1 MLCLQCGI
9 LQNEIKAKIITGDNK
24 KSAQKFCWNKIKYY
38 ICTIKNKTKQQD
50 KKSTIMAKYTVK
62 FACGHEE
69 VINLYGSHAERE
81 RKIAYYQQHGKCSE
95 CYKAE
100 KKAEKETEASKIE
113 DMPELQGTEKQVSWA
128 NDIRNKMAA
137 EVVEYIESK
146 VKTDVKTFSSSFA
159 ALNEEQKAFV
169 VRKSEAVAKYATLIT
184 ETSAKYYIE
193 NR

>member
-1 MLCLQCGI
+1 
-9 LQNEIKAKIITGDNK
+9 
-24 KSAQKFCWNKIKYY
+24 
-38 ICTIKNKTKQQD
+38 
-50 KKSTIMAKYTVK
+50 MAKYTVK

-69 VINLYGSHAERE
+69 VINLYGSNAERE
-81 RKIAYYQQHGKCSE
+81 RKIAYYQEHVKCSE

-100 KKAEKETEASKIE
+100 KKAEKETEISKIE
-113 DMPELQGTEKQVSWA
+113 DMPELQGSEKQVAWA

-146 VKTDVKTFSSSFA
+146 TKTNIKTFAAAFA
-159 ALNEEQKAFV
+159 AFSEEQKALA
-169 VRKSEAVAKYATLIT
+169 VRNSEVIAKYATLIT

>member
-1 MLCLQCGI
+1 
-9 LQNEIKAKIITGDNK
+9 
-24 KSAQKFCWNKIKYY
+24 
-38 ICTIKNKTKQQD
+38 
-50 KKSTIMAKYTVK
+50 MAKYTVK

-69 VINLYGSHAERE
+69 VINLYGSQAERE
-81 RKIAYYQQHGKCSE
+81 RKIAYYQELGKCSE

-169 VRKSEAVAKYATLIT
+169 IRKSEAVAKYATLMT

>member
-1 MLCLQCGI
+1 
-9 LQNEIKAKIITGDNK
+9 
-24 KSAQKFCWNKIKYY
+24 
-38 ICTIKNKTKQQD
+38 
-50 KKSTIMAKYTVK
+50 MAKYTVK

-81 RKIAYYQQHGKCSE
+81 RKIDGKCSE

-100 KKAEKETEASKIE
+100 KKAEKETESSKIE
-113 DMPELQGTEKQVSWA
+113 DMPELQGSEKQVAWA

-146 VKTDVKTFSSSFA
+146 TKTNIKTFAAAFA
-159 ALNEEQKAFV
+159 AFSEEQKALA
-169 VRKSEAVAKYATLIT
+169 VRISEVIAKYATLIT

>member
-1 MLCLQCGI
+1 
-9 LQNEIKAKIITGDNK
+9 
-24 KSAQKFCWNKIKYY
+24 
-38 ICTIKNKTKQQD
+38 
-50 KKSTIMAKYTVK
+50 MAKYTGE

-81 RKIAYYQQHGKCSE
+81 RKIAYYQEHGKCSE

-100 KKAEKETEASKIE
+100 KKAEKETESSKIE
-113 DMPELQGTEKQVSWA
+113 DMPELQGSEKQVAWA

-146 VKTDVKTFSSSFA
+146 TKTNIKTFAAAFA
-159 ALNEEQKAFV
+159 AFDEGQKALA
-169 VRKSEAVAKYATLIT
+169 VRNSEVIAKYATLIT

>member
-1 MLCLQCGI
+1 
-9 LQNEIKAKIITGDNK
+9 
-24 KSAQKFCWNKIKYY
+24 
-38 ICTIKNKTKQQD
+38 
-50 KKSTIMAKYTVK
+50 MAKYTVK

-81 RKIAYYQQHGKCSE
+81 RKIAYYQEHGKCSE

-100 KKAEKETEASKIE
+100 KKAEKETESSKIE
-113 DMPELQGTEKQVSWA
+113 NMPELQGSEKQVAWA
-128 NDIRNKMAA
+128 NDIRNKMAE
-137 EVVEYIESK
+137 EVVEYIESN
-146 VKTDVKTFSSSFA
+146 VKTDVKTFSASFA

-169 VRKSEAVAKYATLIT
+169 VRKSEAVAKYSILIT

>member
-1 MLCLQCGI
+1 MQGGR
-9 LQNEIKAKIITGDNK
+9 LQNALKAKIITEK
-24 KSAQKFCWNKIKYY
+24 QQKSTQKFGWNKIKYY
-38 ICTIKNKTKQQD
+38 LCTIKNKTKQQN
-50 KKSTIMAKYTVK
+50 KQKPTIMARYIVK

-69 VINLYGSHAERE
+69 IIKLYGSHAERE
-81 RKIAYYQQHGKCSE
+81 RKIAYYQEHGKCSE

-100 KKAEKETEASKIE
+100 KKAEKETETSKIE

-137 EVVEYIESK
+137 EVVEYIRSK

-169 VRKSEAVAKYATLIT
+169 VRKSEAVAKYVTLIT